1 MANRRNLNNSIR
13 AIVSSFVSTIVRIAV
28 LAVCVLMISKVGKYA
43 YDFGYRIFTEE
54 PMSSTPGRDVAI
66 TVVQG
71 DSLMEICKM
80 LEEKGLVRDARLTWI
95 QKKVSVYDNDVEP
108 GFYTLNTSMTADEM
122 FEIIAGKSSDED
134 DEENDNTDE
143 TTMEAAP
150 LSEGGADANAL
161 IDSTIPDGDVVS
173 DPFDE
178 VAPDI
183 DINVENEGGD
193 SEGAE

>member
-13 AIVSSFVSTIVRIAV
+13 AVVSSFVSTIVRIAV
-28 LAVCVLMISKVGKYA
+28 LAVCVLVISKVGKYA

-54 PMSSTPGRDVAI
+54 PMSSAPGRDVAI

-95 QKKVSVYDNDVEP
+95 QKKVSVYDNDVQP
-108 GFYTLNTSMTADEM
+108 GFYTLNTSMNADEM
-122 FEIIAGKSSDED
+122 FAVIAGKSDEEESDE
-134 DEENDNTDE
+134 DE

-150 LSEGGADANAL
+150 LSEGGADSNAL
-161 IDSTIPDGDVVS
+161 IDSTIPDGDVVN